1 MHFTTVSSVQENQ
14 VAPSKDLKKID
25 GGWSW
30 SQPEAAPSVFSE
42 TQHPLQPVNF
52 ASSYY
57 PQPPGQNFNHNEGT
71 SQRMEYFPYPYEVGS
86 AGGDI
91 HHVSAAH
98 NTENALGSITKHFAT
113 VSFIGL
119 LLLFAIVQ
127 NSISASTRKDA
138 LVDVR
143 KKRDVIGLNE
153 LNPMVLKKQ
162 NITIQIVHYQKIIH
176 AFYCTVFRYSIFQ
189 TPEQKDVLS
198 EDAKIRCMQR
208 LLCLENQKLRKH
220 LGVTG
225 KKLAKYLTRTVK
237 NSVKKSFGW
246 GRLLEDAG
254 QAGLRG
260 EDCRILYRDCTA

>member
-57 PQPPGQNFNHNEGT
+57 PQPPGQNFIHNEGT

-153 LNPMVLKKQ
+153 LNPM
-162 NITIQIVHYQKIIH
+162 
-176 AFYCTVFRYSIFQ
+176 